1 MAREILLSKK
11 AETGLRLDPRTK
23 LLLIGGFEKSR
34 PPFFY
39 ALIRSDALTLARS
52 AALGGS
58 RHEAKSVST
67 N

>member
-1 MAREILLSKK
+1 MLKAQVESTVARIPQMYPSV
-11 AETGLRLDPRTK
+11 
-23 LLLIGGFEKSR
+23 
-34 PPFFY
+34 
-39 ALIRSDALTLARS
+39 RSDALTLARS